1 MSHSM
6 KTDGQGSTF
15 SKDFSFFKFAGWGK
29 ICTRFKVSIPGI
41 EDFRASPLFGLRFF
55 GLTCDQFTTTIEH
68 KPYHFK
74 HFLRHTN
81 MATSFDRLF
90 GGGGTKSNTI
100 TGISTTQQASFRSF
114 GKAAEPNQGQR
125 RVALSKSTSQLDAQL
140 RRQQKPLP
148 ASTTRRA
155 SGAKRN
161 VTHGVGKGARTTY
174 SVEIQNRGPLDSRDN
189 RPKVSRRIPGPTPTQ
204 YTDYLPPKHQP
215 SLNQSRNGGLPARN
229 TNSNRNSNSNTTRRS
244 SHTDQISFSQ
254 SSSTSSFDNT
264 SGNHREIR
272 NGRWRPPTMT
282 VSINNDHHH
291 HQQHTNSNNRP
302 SSAGRRARPTVSRR
316 TQHPKPEE
324 FSDYV
329 NVRSTSKPL
338 MERNPVVGD
347 HTRHRPG
354 QNAQVLR
361 VGLRPGDPS
370 RVQNMRTGHTRN
382 SRPELDG
389 GLQTTTTTRLQTTS
403 KDMYYDE
410 GKRPSLN
417 DRFRDIESRQR
428 FQGTAGCPWC
438 CCLQALLA
446 TGIDTVFLFFFI
458 APRYIDPK
466 TTATGDDTQQ

>member
-1 MSHSM
+1 MGGVCHVRYGPCVRGGCPRS
-6 KTDGQGSTF
+6 G
-15 SKDFSFFKFAGWGK
+15 
-29 ICTRFKVSIPGI
+29 R
-41 EDFRASPLFGLRFF
+41 SPLASILDDPRR
-55 GLTCDQFTTTIEH
+55 LTPSFTSSCNCRPTAHT
-68 KPYHFK
+68 HFRSTPK
-74 HFLRHTN
+74 

-125 RVALSKSTSQLDAQL
+125 RIALSKSTSHLDAQL

-155 SGAKRN
+155 SGGKRN

-215 SLNQSRNGGLPARN
+215 SLTQSRNGGSHARN
-229 TNSNRNSNSNTTRRS
+229 TNNNNDNNSTHTTRRS

-254 SSSTSSFDNT
+254 SSSTSSFNNT
-264 SGNHREIR
+264 SGNPREIR

-282 VSINNDHHH
+282 VSINNEPH
-291 HQQHTNSNNRP
+291 HQQQHMHSNNRP
-302 SSAGRRARPTVSRR
+302 SSAGRGARPTVSRR

-338 MERNPVVGD
+338 LERNPVVGD

-370 RVQNMRTGHTRN
+370 RVQNMRTGPTRT

-428 FQGTAGCPWC
+428 FQGTAGCPWR
-438 CCLQALLA
+438 CCLPAQ
-446 TGIDTVFLFFFI
+446 DCHW
-458 APRYIDPK
+458 Y
-466 TTATGDDTQQ
+466 